1 MSIYGNAVRRPI
13 TTIMIFVALLVMGVY
28 SLNKLP
34 IDFYPDIDFPAISV
48 ITTYSGASA
57 ADIET
62 NVTRTIENQLNSVGN
77 LKNISSTSRDNMS
90 IVVCEFEWGTNLDE
104 ASNEMRDAL
113 SFAEQFLPDE
123 VDKPCPFQIQFQ
135 CHARSFL
142 RRNSRRKFPGHR
154 QDSG

>member
-62 NVTRTIENQLNSVGN
+62 NVTRTIE
-77 LKNISSTSRDNMS
+77 
-90 IVVCEFEWGTNLDE
+90 E
-104 ASNEMRDAL
+104 
-113 SFAEQFLPDE
+113 
-123 VDKPCPFQIQFQ
+123 
-135 CHARSFL
+135 
-142 RRNSRRKFPGHR
+142 
-154 QDSG
+154 

>member
-1 MSIYGNAVRRPI
+1 MSIYGNAVKRPI

-62 NVTRTIENQLNSVGN
+62 NVTRTIEDNLNSVSN
-77 LKNISSTSRDNMS
+77 LKDISSTSRDNMS
-90 IVVCEFEWGTNLDE
+90 IVVCEFEWGT
-104 ASNEMRDAL
+104 
-113 SFAEQFLPDE
+113 
-123 VDKPCPFQIQFQ
+123 
-135 CHARSFL
+135 
-142 RRNSRRKFPGHR
+142 
-154 QDSG
+154 

>member
-13 TTIMIFVALLVMGVY
+13 TTIMIFVALIVLGFY

-48 ITTYSGASA
+48 ITTYAGASA

-62 NVTRTIENQLNSVGN
+62 NVTRTIEDGLNSVGN

-90 IVVCEFEWGTNLDE
+90 IMVCEP
-104 ASNEMRDAL
+104 R
-113 SFAEQFLPDE
+113 
-123 VDKPCPFQIQFQ
+123 
-135 CHARSFL
+135 
-142 RRNSRRKFPGHR
+142 
-154 QDSG
+154 

>member
-13 TTIMIFVALLVMGVY
+13 TTIMIFVALIVMGGY

-48 ITTYSGASA
+48 LTTYTGASA

-62 NVTRTIENQLNSVGN
+62 NVTRTIEDNLNSVNG
-77 LKNISSTSRDNMS
+77 LKTITSTSRDNMS
-90 IVVCEFEWGTNLDE
+90 IVICEFEWGTNLDE

-113 SFAEQFLPDE
+113 SFADQFLSSCDL
-123 VDKPCPFQIQFQ
+123 V
-135 CHARSFL
+135 
-142 RRNSRRKFPGHR
+142 
-154 QDSG
+154 